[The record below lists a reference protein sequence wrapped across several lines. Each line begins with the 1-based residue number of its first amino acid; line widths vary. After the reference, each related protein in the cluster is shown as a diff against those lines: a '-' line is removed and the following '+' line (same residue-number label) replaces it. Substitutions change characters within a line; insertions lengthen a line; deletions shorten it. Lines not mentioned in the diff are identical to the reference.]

1 MLLHLWELPQMGQ
14 EDSGMI
20 DLYTTYT
27 LVVIA
32 LVLCI
37 ILALIRVFR
46 GPTAPD
52 RVVGVDTINTMVIVG
67 MVAYGAAFQEVIYI
81 DVAIVY
87 ALLSFIS
94 TLFIAKYLEGGEF

>member
-1 MLLHLWELPQMGQ
+1 MMLFGFEF
-14 EDSGMI
+14 DTI
-20 DLYTTYT
+20 Y
-27 LVVIA
+27 LVVLGLLFLSIVMA
-32 LVLCI
+32 I
-37 ILALIRVFR
+37 IRVVK

-52 RVVGVDTINTMVIVG
+52 RVVGLDTINTIIIVSMVIFGFAVG
-67 MVAYGAAFQEVIYI
+67 SVIYI

>member
-1 MLLHLWELPQMGQ
+1 
-14 EDSGMI
+14 MI
-20 DLYTTYT
+20 EFVDTTY
-27 LVVIA
+27 LVVLGLLLLSIVMA
-32 LVLCI
+32 I
-37 ILALIRVFR
+37 IRVIK

-52 RVVGVDTINTMVIVG
+52 RIVGLDTINTIVIVG
-67 MVAYGAAFQEVIYI
+67 MVIFGFISGSVIYI

>member
-1 MLLHLWELPQMGQ
+1 MA
-14 EDSGMI
+14 
-20 DLYTTYT
+20 
-27 LVVIA
+27 V
-32 LVLCI
+32 
-37 ILALIRVFR
+37 IRVIK

-52 RVVGVDTINTMVIVG
+52 RIVGLDTINTIVIVSMVIFG
-67 MVAYGAAFQEVIYI
+67 VAAGSIIYI